1 ITHPT
6 NAMINI
12 TISRGNKCA
21 NSRTISCV
29 ACASSAQIISRMI
42 ASLSAVAKF
51 EQVGLGSLKLATQV
65 FDVVFHVF
73 RRTAAVFYQKCE
85 DSPAVERRQGL
96 DNVIAAYDRFVISR
110 CKLINRAGPQ
120 FGGITKI
127 FLAETRNML
136 KCGQGWR

>member
-1 ITHPT
+1 MTHPA
-6 NAMINI
+6 NAMINL

-29 ACASSAQIISRMI
+29 ACVSSAQIISRMI

-85 DSPAVERRQGL
+85 DSSPVEWRPGL
-96 DNVIAAYDRFVISR
+96 DNMIAAYTRLVI
-110 CKLINRAGPQ
+110 
-120 FGGITKI
+120 
-127 FLAETRNML
+127 
-136 KCGQGWR
+136 